1 MIFREMPPIW
11 DPGFRP
17 GFYARWGYENAVIS
31 AKTRRAEYPEYHQ
44 LLSVKMIHNG
54 SEDYFIDGR
63 RVAVDDDTFLILNAG
78 RRYASRIDGLKP
90 AHSFSI
96 FFRPGLAEEV
106 LDSMLRPSEALLSNP
121 ESSSLPR
128 VEFDEQLREHDG
140 SVTPVLRFIQGVVDS
155 GTADPLWLEEQLR
168 FLMARMLA
176 QEQQRARVQ
185 ERVPSAKATTR
196 HELHRRLRRGVT
208 YIHTHYR
215 EAIALRQMAAAAH
228 MSPFHFLRTFR
239 AVYGITPSV
248 YLNRKRTEAAVRL
261 IRESGWP
268 LTEVA
273 EHVGFGSRTTLY
285 RQLRAHGGGRQGPEL
300 IQQ

>member
-1 MIFREMPPIW
+1 MPPIW

-17 GFYARWGYENAVIS
+17 GFYARWRKENAVIS
-31 AKTRRAEYPEYHQ
+31 ARTRRAEYPEYDQ
-44 LLSVKMIHNG
+44 LLSVKMIRGG

-78 RRYASRIDGLKP
+78 RRYASRIDGLQP

-106 LDSMLRPSEALLSNP
+106 LDSMVRSAGALLSNP
-121 ESSSLPR
+121 EASAIRS
-128 VEFDEQLREHDG
+128 VEFDEQLREHDR
-140 SVTPVLRFIQGVVDS
+140 SVTPVLRFIQGVVDA
-155 GTADPLWLEEQLR
+155 GAADPLWLEEQLR
-168 FLMARMLA
+168 FLMARMLV
-176 QEQQRARVQ
+176 QEQVRARVQ
-185 ERVPSAKATTR
+185 ERVPSAKAATR
-196 HELHRRLRRGVT
+196 RELHRRLRLGVT
-208 YIHTHYR
+208 YLHTHYR
-215 EAIALRQMAAAAH
+215 EAIALRQVAAAAH
-228 MSPFHFLRTFR
+228 MSSFHFLRTFR

-248 YLNRKRTEAAVRL
+248 YLNRKRTKAAVRL

-285 RQLRAHGGGRQGPEL
+285 RQLRVARAGLLAARTA
-300 IQQ
+300 